1 MSELY
6 TVQKMYEAFEGKS
19 LQESEKGNP
28 FVQINSESFSSSYV
42 FKTELQ
48 RKQYLVSMTGQG
60 LNEAIAWLEKGWKTV
75 QDAQKMHDLLVRK
88 QTDLERLQATTKE
101 ELKKLELSFPWSKPN
116 DKAAAKAEAAAKA
129 AKAEPAKD
137 AAKPEPAAK
146 DAAKAEPAAKA
157 EAAKAEPAKPAK
169 AEPAKPEPAAK
180 AEAAKPADKAVDK
193 QDEEPKAKIIK
204 EATDFMTQVI
214 EGKDFKKDFTTMY
227 RYPYEKKVIQN
238 PFSRIFLYGS
248 ESQRNDL
255 QMKNNSLIFNT
266 HSEKILTDAN
276 LKAWRNLSQVEKDA
290 IIKELNDEW
299 NKKAQEKLNLLA
311 AAKAEPAAKPAA
323 AE

>member
-1 MSELY
+1 
-6 TVQKMYEAFEGKS
+6 
-19 LQESEKGNP
+19 
-28 FVQINSESFSSSYV
+28 
-42 FKTELQ
+42 
-48 RKQYLVSMTGQG
+48 
-60 LNEAIAWLEKGWKTV
+60 
-75 QDAQKMHDLLVRK
+75 
-88 QTDLERLQATTKE
+88 
-101 ELKKLELSFPWSKPN
+101 
-116 DKAAAKAEAAAKA
+116 
-129 AKAEPAKD
+129 
-137 AAKPEPAAK
+137 
-146 DAAKAEPAAKA
+146 
-157 EAAKAEPAKPAK
+157 
-169 AEPAKPEPAAK
+169 
-180 AEAAKPADKAVDK
+180 
-193 QDEEPKAKIIK
+193 
-204 EATDFMTQVI
+204 MTQVI